1 MARTTGRSGF
11 KMRSGNK
18 PSMSRLAGISPMKK
32 IVEGRDQKDDRGM
45 YKTLINKKTGEIR
58 KDYADGFVITKKGKG
73 DVQPRTKANF
83 SDWTR
88 IDSEKKKKARDKEVG
103 ESDIQNF

>member
-1 MARTTGRSGF
+1 MERTSKGSSF
-11 KMRSGNK
+11 KLKSGNK

>member
-1 MARTTGRSGF
+1 MERTSKGSSF
-11 KMRSGNK
+11 KLKSGNK

-32 IVEGRDQKDDRGM
+32 IVEGRDQKDERGM

-58 KDYADGFVITKKGKG
+58 RDYADGFVITKKGEG
-73 DVQPRTKANF
+73 DVQPRTKENF

-88 IDSEKKKKARDKEVG
+88 IDSEKKKKARDKEVS
-103 ESDIQNF
+103 ESNKQNF

>member
-1 MARTTGRSGF
+1 MERTSKGSSF
-11 KMRSGNK
+11 KLKSGNK

-58 KDYADGFVITKKGKG
+58 RDYADGFVITKKGEG
-73 DVQPRTKANF
+73 DVQPRTKENF

-88 IDSEKKKKARDKEVG
+88 IDSEKKKKARDKEVS
-103 ESDIQNF
+103 ESNKQNF

>member
-1 MARTTGRSGF
+1 MERTSKGSSF
-11 KMRSGNK
+11 KLKSGNK

-58 KDYADGFVITKKGKG
+58 KDYADGFVITKKGEG
-73 DVQPRTKANF
+73 DVQPRTKENF